1 MEYTLDEVCM
11 LLGKSKVTIKKNF
24 SRTKENLAKKGIILE
39 RVVEGKNRLFTIEY
53 KKRED

>member
-24 SRTKENLAKKGIILE
+24 GRTKENLAKKGIILE
-39 RVVEGKNRLFTIEY
+39 RVVEGKNKLFTIEY